1 MEDEADGGGESFVL
15 RSGVRAGLK
24 REFAFAIASQAV
36 LSSSYAP
43 LGRTR
48 RSSRILNP
56 SAASTPS
63 VAGAAVSTS
72 SSSTPDTKPKAKR
85 PRPPDPPPP
94 PPSPP
99 PPDYA
104 PAPGEDHDGAAV
116 GPVLALMAAAGP
128 SPPPTPLTP
137 QPHADADADPA
148 HLANIIIPP
157 ESSPRR
163 ITRSM
168 LQPKSP
174 LPTAARSPDNAAPLK
189 PKLEP
194 PEEEDGKP
202 VPALRRFTRS
212 LLVKDKDSNDDDLSG
227 TTTASNASSPSP
239 NTNTTSTSRSSNKG
253 NKNTNKIPTNL
264 RELLATGMLEGQP
277 VKYIMR
283 KGKVCMS
290 PYSLFTD
297 PLLNRKSVP
306 FTLLS
311 YYKRHQQ
318 K

>member
-1 MEDEADGGGESFVL
+1 
-15 RSGVRAGLK
+15 
-24 REFAFAIASQAV
+24 
-36 LSSSYAP
+36 
-43 LGRTR
+43 
-48 RSSRILNP
+48 
-56 SAASTPS
+56 
-63 VAGAAVSTS
+63 
-72 SSSTPDTKPKAKR
+72 
-85 PRPPDPPPP
+85 
-94 PPSPP
+94 
-99 PPDYA
+99 
-104 PAPGEDHDGAAV
+104 
-116 GPVLALMAAAGP
+116 
-128 SPPPTPLTP
+128 
-137 QPHADADADPA
+137 
-148 HLANIIIPP
+148 
-157 ESSPRR
+157 
-163 ITRSM
+163 M
-168 LQPKSP
+168 LQPKSR

-239 NTNTTSTSRSSNKG
+239 KTNTTSTSRSSNKG

-311 YYKRHQQ
+311 YYKRRQQ